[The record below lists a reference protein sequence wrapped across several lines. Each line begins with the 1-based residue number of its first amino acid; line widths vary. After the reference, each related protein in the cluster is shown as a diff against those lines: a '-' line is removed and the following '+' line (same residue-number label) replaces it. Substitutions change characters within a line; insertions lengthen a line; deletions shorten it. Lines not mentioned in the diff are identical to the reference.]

1 MLNIAVVGGG
11 ASGLL
16 SAVVLAQKGH
26 HVTLFEANARVGKKI
41 LASGNGHCNISNA
54 HISLENYDGL
64 DPQFPK
70 HLLETFSFKHL
81 EKLFKSFGLLFDI
94 KEDGKVYP
102 LSYEA
107 KSVVENLLMTALN
120 YGVTI
125 HNSQKIVKIDKDE
138 TFVMHSATEM
148 FSGFHKLIL
157 AAGSPAA
164 SQLGGNDSGY
174 VIAESFGHTITPAY
188 PSLVQLE
195 LDGNSH
201 ESMAG
206 VKQFGEV
213 SLYIDNTLVEK
224 RQGDVLF
231 TRYGISGLA
240 ILDLSQKASFAL
252 SLYSTVDI
260 VVNLFPKFDRQRL
273 DSQIQALCRQ
283 LPQATFLTLLSG
295 IIHSKIISEILN
307 RLLISKDIKAA
318 EMDSKM
324 IKKVV
329 NLLINWKFHVT
340 QTHGFKYAEVSG
352 GGVLTSEINP
362 KTMQSLKDKDL
373 YIVGEVLDVV
383 GERGGYNFH
392 FAWASAYCASQAI
405 ISEFNSQKIAK

>member
-1 MLNIAVVGGG
+1 MISVAVVGGG
-11 ASGLL
+11 ASGLM
-16 SAVVLAQKGH
+16 SAILLAKKGH
-26 HVTLFEANARVGKKI
+26 QVTLFEANARVGKKI

-54 HISLENYDGL
+54 NITLDNYDGL
-64 DPQFPK
+64 DPKFPK
-70 HLLETFSFKHL
+70 QVLEALSFKHL

-94 KEDGKVYP
+94 KDDGKAYP

-120 YGVTI
+120 LGVVL
-125 HNSQKIVKIDKDE
+125 HSNQKIIKIDKDK
-138 TFVMHSATEM
+138 TFILKSEAEK
-148 FSGFHKLIL
+148 FSGFDKVVL
-157 AAGSPAA
+157 AVGSPAA

-174 VIAESFGHTITPAY
+174 KIAESFGHSLTPAY

-195 LDGNSH
+195 LEGDIH
-201 ESMAG
+201 EKMAG

-213 SLYIDNTLVEK
+213 SLFIDNSLVEK
-224 RQGDVLF
+224 RQGDILF

-240 ILDLSQKASFAL
+240 ILDLSQRASFAL
-252 SLYSTVDI
+252 SLYSQVDI
-260 VVNLFPKFDRQRL
+260 GVNLFSKYDRQRL
-273 DSQIQALCRQ
+273 DSQIQALCKQ
-283 LPQATFLTLLSG
+283 LPEATFLTLLSG
-295 IIHSKIISEILN
+295 MIHSKIVLEVLN
-307 RLLISKDIKAA
+307 KLAINKDIKAFD
-318 EMDSKM
+318 MDSKM

-340 QTHGFKYAEVSG
+340 KTHGFKYAEVSG
-352 GGVLTSEINP
+352 GGVLTSEIDP
-362 KTMQSLKDKDL
+362 KTMRSLKDKDL

-405 ISEFNSQKIAK
+405 ISECQS